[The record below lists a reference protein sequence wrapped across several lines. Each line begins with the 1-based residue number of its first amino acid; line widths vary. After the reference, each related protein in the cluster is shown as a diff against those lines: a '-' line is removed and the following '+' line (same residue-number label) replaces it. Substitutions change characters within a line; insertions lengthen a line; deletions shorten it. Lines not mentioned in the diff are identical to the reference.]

1 MTDDKFY
8 DELSTLISGAFDQ
21 AFGRK
26 TGNREMPNTK
36 VMDTNPPT
44 IGETNMQEPIDF
56 VAEEEQPQP
65 QHPLYESI
73 EDYTA
78 KTGKRFR
85 MTKNQKARGLSRDEA
100 FVEMYGGT
108 N

>member
-26 TGNREMPNTK
+26 TGDRKVPNTK
-36 VMDTNPPT
+36 TRDTNPSP
-44 IGETNMQEPIDF
+44 IGETNMQEPTDF

-65 QHPLYESI
+65 QHSLYESI

-85 MTKNQKARGLSRDEA
+85 MTKRQKELGMTREEA
-100 FVEMYGGT
+100 FNLTYGEH
-108 N
+108 